1 MDNLQY
7 YLQVD
12 VLDAVWQ
19 RFTATARSCRNFE
32 HLVTAHE
39 RCIASLC
46 IQCFLQAGSV
56 LAAFH
61 NFFRLCLALCRLLS
75 YGESGI
81 HAEAACRS
89 QYTAVSKEFTR
100 LSAFLMSVLSNLAT
114 PQSSPGLTPL
124 LLRLNF
130 NSLSPCPVPS
140 LPAASAPAI
149 GS

>member
-1 MDNLQY
+1 MQHPFL
-7 YLQVD
+7 
-12 VLDAVWQ
+12 
-19 RFTATARSCRNFE
+19 
-32 HLVTAHE
+32 
-39 RCIASLC
+39 
-46 IQCFLQAGSV
+46 LQAGSV